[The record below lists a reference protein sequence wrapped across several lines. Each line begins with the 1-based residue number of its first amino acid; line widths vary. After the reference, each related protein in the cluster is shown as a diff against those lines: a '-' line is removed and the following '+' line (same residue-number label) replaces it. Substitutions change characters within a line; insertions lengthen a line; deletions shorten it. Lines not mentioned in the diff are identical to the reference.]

1 MNREEVIEKL
11 IGYFKNAFRYEGN
24 DLSAETKITETF
36 GTGSMKRIAVCAMVE
51 DELEVTVSAGKF
63 ATYETI
69 GDLADY
75 ILEEME

>member
-1 MNREEVIEKL
+1 
-11 IGYFKNAFRYEGN
+11 
-24 DLSAETKITETF
+24 
-36 GTGSMKRIAVCAMVE
+36 MKRIAVCAMVE

-75 ILEEME
+75 ILEEMD